1 MTNRKDDHIALAL
14 KSRIGMAVKDE
25 RFDYEPFMSP
35 HPGDDP
41 GAFNFLGKKMKVPIW
56 ISSMTGGTGKAEA
69 INQNLARACHE
80 FGIGMGLGSCRI
92 LMEEGNNFQSFN
104 LRHIIGDD
112 LPFYANLGIKQVEN
126 AIVKNDIMPI
136 LEMIDQLQADGLIIH
151 VNPLQE
157 WIQVEGDR
165 INLPPL
171 ETIKSFMEKTNT
183 RIIVKEVGQGYGPES
198 IKELLKLPLE
208 AMELAAFGG
217 TNFARVELNRSNEI
231 KQKLLEPFS
240 LVGNHLDQMIRDINH
255 FVEQS
260 KDEVKCKSVIVSG
273 GIKNFLDGYYYMEKC
288 SLPSIYG
295 QGSAFLQY
303 ASKSYGELKEFI
315 EYQVSGLK
323 IASAFLR
330 VKD

>member
-1 MTNRKDDHIALAL
+1 
-14 KSRIGMAVKDE
+14 
-25 RFDYEPFMSP
+25 
-35 HPGDDP
+35 
-41 GAFNFLGKKMKVPIW
+41 
-56 ISSMTGGTGKAEA
+56 MTGGTGKAEA